1 MQGSNRRRGLV
12 VRGAVGLAVASLLA
26 TACSSSKTSGSAT
39 TSTPAAAATSAA
51 AAPPVAATS
60 AVASSAAAPA
70 ASTAAS
76 SAAPAGPMTATEE
89 IAAAGITS
97 STAFCGTK
105 PITLGIQDG
114 YGVNAWSQEGLAAVR
129 SEAAKCPNVKTVVQI
144 GEGDLQKSISQ
155 LSAMVSQGVN
165 AITVI
170 PDFGQA
176 ELPAIQAATAA
187 GVKVV
192 PWGADPGG
200 TPGTDYVA
208 YVDWSSPAAGTL
220 WANWMVKTLGGKG
233 NVIMLGGPAGNPVTT
248 GQLKSIVAV
257 FAANPGMH
265 LLTGN
270 TTWAVTNWDPAT
282 AQKISA
288 SLLAKFPQIDGI
300 ISDYGTDALASTR
313 AFQAAGRALVPI
325 ATLDTNGLGCL
336 YDKEKAANDAKFQLA
351 TISSRLWLG
360 RVAARM
366 AISAAEGIPDNEP
379 SSFQLPISEDSTG
392 SPAPVC
398 QSAQPDDFY
407 NSSQLDPAVLAKYGK
422 P

>member
-1 MQGSNRRRGLV
+1 MTADQEI
-12 VRGAVGLAVASLLA
+12 ASA
-26 TACSSSKTSGSAT
+26 GKTSSN
-39 TSTPAAAATSAA
+39 
-51 AAPPVAATS
+51 
-60 AVASSAAAPA
+60 
-70 ASTAAS
+70 
-76 SAAPAGPMTATEE
+76 
-89 IAAAGITS
+89 
-97 STAFCGTK
+97 AFCGTK
-105 PITLGIQDG
+105 QITLGIQDG

-155 LSAMVSQGVN
+155 LSSMVAQGVN

-200 TPGTDYVA
+200 KPGTDYVT

-220 WANWMVKTLGGKG
+220 WANWMVKTLNGKG
-233 NVIMLGGPAGNPVTT
+233 NVVMLGGPAGNPVTT

-257 FAANPGMH
+257 FAQNPGMH

-270 TTWAVTNWDPAT
+270 TSWAVTNWDPAT
-282 AQKISA
+282 AQKIAA
-288 SLLAKFPQIDGI
+288 SLLAKYPQIDGI
-300 ISDYGTDALASTR
+300 ISDYGTDALAATR
-313 AFQAAGRALVPI
+313 AFQAAGRPLVPV

-336 YDKEKAANDAKFQLA
+336 YQKQSAAGDSKFQLA

-360 RVAARM
+360 RIAARK
-366 AISAAEGIPDNEP
+366 AIAAAEGVPNDEP
-379 SSFQLPISEDSTG
+379 STFDLPLSENSLG

-398 QSAQPDDFY
+398 KPSQPDDFY
-407 NSSQLDPAVLAKYGK
+407 NTTQLDPADLAKYGK